1 MKARARG
8 LALAI
13 LYDHLGDKDRAIA
26 LSEPFMQRVIA
37 DLDNDWTLTGEE
49 VEHAIKEAEIERAI
63 ADMQSTTGTSA

>member
-1 MKARARG
+1 M
-8 LALAI
+8 ALAI

-49 VEHAIKEAEIERAI
+49 VERAIK
-63 ADMQSTTGTSA
+63 DMH